1 MAQAKTA
8 TQAQQVYQALV
19 KAVHKARTTPVM
31 VKGELKTYD
40 GIVGGRGFNAAV
52 RAHFGWQKTEK
63 WADDPLAKVYG
74 ELEAAGLIRQV
85 RGMLFLN
92 DGTYTPKDS
101 KQAKIEALRA
111 ELFG

>member
-1 MAQAKTA
+1 MAKA
-8 TQAQQVYQALV
+8 TQATVAQQVYQAIT
-19 KAVHKARTTPVM
+19 KAVLKARTVPVM
-31 VKGELKTYD
+31 VNGVPKTYD

-52 RAHFGWQKTEK
+52 RAHFGWAKTEK

-74 ELEAAGLIRQV
+74 ELESAGLIRQV